1 MNLDKPNI
9 LKALERTGRLLDWPD
24 PVEILL
30 VGGAAGM
37 TTGLFD
43 ETRNTQDCDV
53 MCCVPSEATNAII
66 EAATQVAQEMSI
78 SRTWLNT
85 QVQQLNILPDGW
97 HTRRQKVGD
106 FGKLHI
112 FAAGRLDLLAMKF
125 YANRTIDR
133 EDIVMMKP
141 RLDELAFVQTY
152 LNMLRVPSRQ
162 ADLDQVTAALRR
174 VRAML
179 AEVERG

>member
-1 MNLDKPNI
+1 MYALDI
-9 LKALERTGRLLDWPD
+9 IEALKRTGKWFQWPC

-43 ETRNTQDCDV
+43 ASRNTLDCDV

-66 EAATQVAQEMSI
+66 EAATQVGQEMGI
-78 SRTWLNT
+78 STTWLNT
-85 QVQQLNILPDGW
+85 QVRQLNILPDGW

-106 FGKLHI
+106 FGKLHV
-112 FAAGRLDLLAMKF
+112 FSAGRLDLLAMKF

-133 EDIVMMKP
+133 EDVAMMKP
-141 RLDELAFVQTY
+141 RPDELAFVQTY
-152 LNMLRVPSRQ
+152 LNMLRVPSRE

-179 AEVERG
+179 AEVEHG